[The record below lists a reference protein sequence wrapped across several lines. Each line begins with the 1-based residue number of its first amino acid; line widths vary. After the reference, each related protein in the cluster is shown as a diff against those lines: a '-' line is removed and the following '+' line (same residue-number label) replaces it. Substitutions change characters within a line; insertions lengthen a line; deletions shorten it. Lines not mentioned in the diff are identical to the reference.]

1 MTMTIETTNA
11 IRIPLSSTEYLKVW
25 ITADVTL
32 SAQTVYMAV
41 IPARGR
47 PTAPD
52 WKPADWTGSPG
63 TTRAAMLFVGAESD
77 NVIAIG
83 DWDVWVKVSDNP
95 EIPTDPA
102 GRLTVY

>member
-1 MTMTIETTNA
+1 MTNA
-11 IRIPLSSTEYLKVW
+11 LRIPVSSTEYLKVSV
-25 ITADVTL
+25 TADVTL
-32 SAQTVYMAV
+32 SAQTVDIAV

-52 WKPADWTGSPG
+52 WKPAAWTGSPG
-63 TTRAAMLFVGAESD
+63 TTRTAMLLIGPGTS
-77 NVIAIG
+77 NVVALG
-83 DWDVWVKVSDNP
+83 EYDVWVRATDNP